1 MSANP
6 RRVLTDIELLWPPGN
21 TTVPLYVRK
30 GSLVDAAPGS
40 ALETAYG
47 GAGNLQDVSGL
58 AGGRSP
64 RRDRGHERGPASPA
78 APAPGE
84 PVPVFVTNGVR
95 TQRRPRPRRE
105 AAASGRGGG
114 AGR

>member
-21 TTVPLYVRK
+21 TLFPLHVRK

-47 GAGNLQDVSGL
+47 GPSNLGPPPPGSPDVADKAWLS
-58 AGGRSP
+58 
-64 RRDRGHERGPASPA
+64 
-78 APAPGE
+78 
-84 PVPVFVTNGVR
+84 N
-95 TQRRPRPRRE
+95 
-105 AAASGRGGG
+105 
-114 AGR
+114 